1 MRNVE
6 DEFDCSHTF
15 FLAICFFCCS
25 VSLDE
30 NTELSLR
37 AKVTRKL
44 VVASVE
50 EESCLEGG
58 T

>member
-30 NTELSLR
+30 NTESSLR